1 MTCARGGRSAFW
13 AWLAPL
19 RAFVATLPRV
29 ASTLQR
35 IVDRA
40 PRLHDAL
47 LERARGDPARRYATW
62 IAAFDT
68 LGDSD
73 VEAMRDMQASF
84 RDPPFFSILVPVA
97 DDDAVDRAHLE
108 GLLREQVY
116 NRFEVQ
122 FVSASMPNEWNA
134 ALRST
139 TAEFVVVADPSF
151 SLRPQAL
158 FLLAYELEQA
168 PDALLIYGDED
179 EHDEEGRRV
188 RHYFKPDWN
197 EALLRSQNYLGGLV
211 CLRRSHALD
220 VGGADD
226 ELDGD
231 CAWGLLLRAT
241 ANSPPG
247 SIKHIPFVVT
257 HRRRRTQL
265 GDVAARAMEQRL
277 ARLGQRAH
285 VAPVGEGSYR
295 TVYDLPT
302 ELPKVSVVVPS
313 TCRPDVLRPCVEG
326 VLQRTAYPC
335 LELVVVANGVSKS
348 EHGIRDLLDEIES
361 DPRARVLFSQERP
374 YNFARLNNWAAE
386 QTDGA
391 LLCLLNDDTE
401 VVESGWLAALVGQ
414 ALQNRVG
421 AVGAML
427 LYPNGRIQHA
437 GCILGAGGVAAHVY
451 RGQLNGISG
460 YHDRALVDQDV
471 SALTAACMLVR
482 RVAFADVG
490 GFDERFAI
498 AYNDIDL
505 CLRLR
510 EAGWR
515 AVWTPTAVLHHKE
528 GASLDH
534 HYAGETRS
542 QWTRESELMQ
552 SRWSEQLRSDPQY
565 SFNLSLDVLH
575 LWEPSFPPRTM
586 YPWRSATPLS
596 RHGG

>member
-1 MTCARGGRSAFW
+1 MMSVQGGTSPLW

-19 RAFVATLPRV
+19 RAFVSTRPR
-29 ASTLQR
+29 AANALQR
-35 IVDRA
+35 IVNRF

-47 LERARGDPARRYATW
+47 LEQARGDRARRYAAW
-62 IAAFDT
+62 ISDFDT
-68 LGDSD
+68 LGDRD
-73 VEAMRDMQASF
+73 FEAMRDVQASF
-84 RDPPFFSILVPVA
+84 HDPPIFSILVPVA
-97 DDDAVDRAHLE
+97 DDDALDRLQVE
-108 GLLREQVY
+108 RLLREQVY

-122 FVSASMPNEWNA
+122 FVSAALPDEWNA

-151 SLRPQAL
+151 SLRPHAL
-158 FLLAYELEQA
+158 FLLAYELERA

-179 EHDEEGRRV
+179 EQDEVGRRV

-220 VGGADD
+220 VGGADE

-231 CAWGLLLRAT
+231 CAWGLFLRAT
-241 ANSPPG
+241 ADPPPG

-257 HRRRRTQL
+257 HRRRRTHR
-265 GDVAARAMEQRL
+265 GDVAAHAMERRL
-277 ARLGQRAH
+277 ARLGERAH
-285 VAPVGEGSYR
+285 VAPVGDGSYR

-313 TCRPDVLRPCVEG
+313 TCRPEVLRPCVEG
-326 VLQRTAYPC
+326 VLQRTAYAR
-335 LELVVVANGVSKS
+335 LELIVVANEIFES
-348 EHGIRDLLDEIES
+348 ERGTRELLDEIRS
-361 DPRARVLFSQERP
+361 DSRARVLFSHDRP
-374 YNFARLNNWAAE
+374 YNFAKLNNWAAE

-391 LLCLLNDDTE
+391 LLCFLNDDTE
-401 VVESGWLAALVGQ
+401 VVNGGWLAALVGQ

-421 AVGAML
+421 AVGGML

-437 GCILGAGGVAAHVY
+437 GCVLGVGGVAAHAY
-451 RGQLNGISG
+451 RGRLNGISG

-471 SALTAACMLVR
+471 SAVTAACMLVR
-482 RVAFADVG
+482 RVAFTDVG

-505 CLRLR
+505 CLRLG

-515 AVWTPTAVLHHKE
+515 VVWTPTAVLHHKE
-528 GASLDH
+528 GSSLDR

-542 QWTRESELMQ
+542 QWAHESQLMHG
-552 SRWSEQLRSDPQY
+552 RWSEQLRSDPHY
-565 SFNLSLDVLH
+565 SFNLSLDALH
-575 LWEPSFPPRTM
+575 LWEPSFPPRRT
-586 YPWRSATPLS
+586 YPWRSAPPLS
-596 RHGG
+596 RHTG

>member
-1 MTCARGGRSAFW
+1 
-13 AWLAPL
+13 
-19 RAFVATLPRV
+19 
-29 ASTLQR
+29 
-35 IVDRA
+35 
-40 PRLHDAL
+40 
-47 LERARGDPARRYATW
+47 
-62 IAAFDT
+62 
-68 LGDSD
+68 
-73 VEAMRDMQASF
+73 
-84 RDPPFFSILVPVA
+84 
-97 DDDAVDRAHLE
+97 
-108 GLLREQVY
+108 
-116 NRFEVQ
+116 
-122 FVSASMPNEWNA
+122 
-134 ALRST
+134 
-139 TAEFVVVADPSF
+139 
-151 SLRPQAL
+151 
-158 FLLAYELEQA
+158 LLAYELKRA

-179 EHDEEGRRV
+179 EQDEGGRRV

-197 EALLRSQNYLGGLV
+197 EAMLRSQNYLGGLV

-220 VGGADD
+220 VGGADE

-231 CAWGLLLRAT
+231 CAWGLFLRAT
-241 ANSPPG
+241 ADTPRG
-247 SIKHIPFVVT
+247 SIKHIPFVLT
-257 HRRRRTQL
+257 HRQRRTNR
-265 GDVAARAMEQRL
+265 GEVAARAIEQRL

-285 VAPVGEGSYR
+285 VAPAGEGSYR

-302 ELPKVSVVVPS
+302 ELPKVTVVVPS

-326 VLQRTAYPC
+326 VLQRTAYPR
-335 LELVVVANGVSKS
+335 LELVVVANGISER
-348 EHGIRDLLDEIES
+348 EHGTRDLLDEIAS
-361 DPRARVLFSQERP
+361 DARTVVLFSHDRP
-374 YNFARLNNWAAE
+374 YNFAKLNNWAAE
-386 QTDGA
+386 QTDGT
-391 LLCLLNDDTE
+391 LVCFLNDDTE

-414 ALQNRVG
+414 ALQNRVA

-451 RGQLNGISG
+451 RGKLNGISG

-471 SALTAACMLVR
+471 SAVTAACMLVR

-542 QWTRESELMQ
+542 QWARESELMQ
-552 SRWSEQLRSDPQY
+552 RRWSEQLRSDPHY

-575 LWEPSFPPRTM
+575 LWEPSFPPRTT

-596 RHGG
+596 RHTG